1 MTAISTTASP
11 QVLDPS
17 LLGRPV
23 HLLPAFAAQLRD
35 DLAQA
40 LRLPGNRRYWG
51 QFQVGTAAFTRAEAG
66 AQGGR
71 WLSYDAAHG
80 TLGFRLERS
89 VLLGVLNHRY
99 GQGEAAAAA
108 QAEAPRVTATE
119 ERLALALGQQL
130 AGVLARRIGHNLG
143 VPAGAGEGALSG
155 GAGAAPA
162 AGSWLVQVTVD
173 DGAGILA
180 GQFWFALDQPLM
192 AAVLRGLLPAR
203 HAPQAAR
210 HSVRPLASR
219 LQVRLAG
226 RLMSQEMLLGSL
238 FDLRVGDVIPVS
250 LNRTDV
256 LLDQSRLFTAAV
268 TEHKGK
274 LCLTAFE
281 DAD

>member
-1 MTAISTTASP
+1 MTAISTTAP
-11 QVLDPS
+11 HQVLDPS

-23 HLLPAFAAQLRD
+23 HLLPTFAAQLRD

-51 QFQVGTAAFTRAEAG
+51 PFQVGAAGFTRAQAG
-66 AQGGR
+66 AAHAR
-71 WLSYDAAHG
+71 WLNYAAPDG

-89 VLLGVLNHRY
+89 LLLGVLNHRY
-99 GQGEAAAAA
+99 GEGEPVAAA
-108 QAEAPRVTATE
+108 QLAALRVTATE

-130 AGVLARRIGHNLG
+130 AGVLVRRIALNRGAPADA
-143 VPAGAGEGALSG
+143 VPPVLQG
-155 GAGAAPA
+155 GAGATPAP
-162 AGSWLVQVTVD
+162 GSWLLQVTICD
-173 DGAGILA
+173 DARAAA
-180 GQFWFALDQPLM
+180 GQLWFALDQPLM
-192 AAVLRGLLPAR
+192 ASVLRGLLPAR
-203 HAPQAAR
+203 HLPKGAP
-210 HSVRPLASR
+210 HSVRPLAAR

-226 RLMSQEMLLGSL
+226 RLMSQEIALGSL
-238 FDLRVGDVIPVS
+238 FDLRVGDVIPIS

-256 LLDQSRLFTAAV
+256 LLDDSRLFTAAV